1 MARGWESKSVEDQIR
16 SARERSGE
24 HHARLR
30 LNAEQMEIEKRRDS
44 VRLQRTR
51 VLNQI
56 ETCTDERYR
65 KTLETGLAFLDGQLT
80 DLDKE
85 SGVRSP
91 EADA

>member
-1 MARGWESKSVEDQIR
+1 MARGWESKSVEEQIR

-24 HHARLR
+24 HRPR
-30 LNAEQMEIEKRRDS
+30 LNAEELEVERRLDS

-65 KTLETGLAFLDGQLT
+65 KTLETGLAFLDGQLS
-80 DLDKE
+80 DLGK
-85 SGVRSP
+85 GAAVGAKKP
-91 EADA
+91 E

>member
-1 MARGWESKSVEDQIR
+1 MARGWDSKSVEDQIR

-24 HHARLR
+24 HHTR
-30 LNAEQMEIEKRRDS
+30 LNAGQLEIEKRRDS

-85 SGVRSP
+85 TAVGSP
-91 EADA
+91 EAES

>member
-1 MARGWESKSVEDQIR
+1 MARGWESKSVEEQIR

-24 HHARLR
+24 HHPR
-30 LNAEQMEIEKRRDS
+30 LNAEELDIERKRDS

-85 SGVRSP
+85 TGVRSQNP
-91 EADA
+91 DA

>member
-1 MARGWESKSVEDQIR
+1 MARGWESKSVEEQIR

-24 HHARLR
+24 HRPR
-30 LNAEQMEIEKRRDS
+30 LNAAQLEVERRRDS

-65 KTLETGLAFLDGQLT
+65 KTLETGLAFLDGQLN
-80 DLDKE
+80 DLGK
-85 SGVRSP
+85 
-91 EADA
+91 EADVHSKKLE